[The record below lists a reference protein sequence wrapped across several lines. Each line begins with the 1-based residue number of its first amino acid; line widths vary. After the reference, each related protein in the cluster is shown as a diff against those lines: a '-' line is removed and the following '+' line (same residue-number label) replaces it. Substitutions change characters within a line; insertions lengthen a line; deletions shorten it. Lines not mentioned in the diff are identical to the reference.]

1 MRGGEF
7 ERLLTPDE
15 AAAIVKVSAKT
26 IREWL
31 KQGKLKGIKTGRLWR
46 IKESELRAFLEG
58 PPQEM

>member
-1 MRGGEF
+1 MTGGEF

-15 AAAIVKVSAKT
+15 AAEIVKVSAKT

-31 KQGKLKGIKTGRLWR
+31 KAGTLKGIKTGRLWR

-58 PPQEM
+58 S

>member
-1 MRGGEF
+1 MNETF

-31 KQGKLKGIKTGRLWR
+31 KQGSLKGIKTGRLWR
-46 IKESELRAFLEG
+46 IKESELRKFLAS
-58 PPQEM
+58 PQEPMS